1 MNSQVIWVREREGDF
16 AEMCQ
21 VATISFPVLSL
32 QIKGLFEATTILQD
46 EVSRKDE
53 NILAL
58 FQK

>member
-1 MNSQVIWVREREGDF
+1 MREREGDF

-21 VATISFPVLSL
+21 VATTSFPVLSL